1 MAKSQKVVK
10 KKFFLVKI
18 PILKKEIEL
27 LGSDIKE
34 FNGKTIKLDLT
45 HDLKGRSL
53 DLKLVV
59 IVKEKEAVAHPI
71 EIKLFQSY
79 MKRMVRN
86 GVDYSEDSIK
96 TKCLDNNVIIKP
108 FMITRKR
115 VNRPVLN
122 GLRKKVNEELV
133 NFLAKKN
140 FEEVI
145 SDIISGKLQKEIQ
158 PKLKKVYPLSLFEI
172 KNFGLNKK
180 QEYQEPEKEK
190 KVAKKKTVEEEND

>member
-59 IVKEKEAVAHPI
+59 IVKEKEAVTEGIAPEKI
-71 EIKLFQSY
+71 LDSLLEALPLKQAVSLTSKITGERKNVLYEIA
-79 MKRMVRN
+79 
-86 GVDYSEDSIK
+86 
-96 TKCLDNNVIIKP
+96 
-108 FMITRKR
+108 
-115 VNRPVLN
+115 
-122 GLRKKVNEELV
+122 
-133 NFLAKKN
+133 LAKK
-140 FEEVI
+140 
-145 SDIISGKLQKEIQ
+145 GKREI
-158 PKLKKVYPLSLFEI
+158 
-172 KNFGLNKK
+172 
-180 QEYQEPEKEK
+180 
-190 KVAKKKTVEEEND
+190 